1 MRLKTQTH
9 TAEVVDGVLTV
20 NQLSERHLT
29 VVNAG
34 PQGTTVEAVPYSS
47 FGPAMAADPLFR
59 ATWAG
64 DGYANVDLDC
74 GAMRWNGT
82 KPMRFI
88 RTSLRRAGFDGKQ
101 VDALF
106 RQMRKVG
113 PQSSVHR
120 SY

>member
-1 MRLKTQTH
+1 MRLETQTH
-9 TAEVVDGVLTV
+9 TAEVNDGVLTV
-20 NQLSERHLT
+20 NQLAERNLP
-29 VVNAG
+29 VVHIG
-34 PQGTTVEAVPYSS
+34 PQGTTVEAVPYSKL
-47 FGPAMAADPLFR
+47 GPRMSASPLLR

-82 KPMRFI
+82 KSMRFL
-88 RTSLRRAGFDGKQ
+88 RTGLCGAGFDGKQ

-113 PQSSVHR
+113 PQSSVYR
-120 SY
+120 CY